1 MYVRSLAPLEL
12 LWQGTIL
19 VTESGPQIL
28 QYLLPCL
35 YRKSLLIL
43 DLEKDFKASI
53 FMVIKK
59 TKQLYPLKKEKK
71 EITKNGISEIRLDGY
86 EKAKL

>member
-1 MYVRSLAPLEL
+1 MYC
-12 LWQGTIL
+12 L
-19 VTESGPQIL
+19 VF
-28 QYLLPCL
+28 C
-35 YRKSLLIL
+35 RKSLLIL

-59 TKQLYPLKKEKK
+59 TKQLYPGKKKKKK
-71 EITKNGISEIRLDGY
+71 EITKNGISEIRVDGY